1 MTDNDRRNPRPS
13 GQEAKG
19 QDPLLELTRLF
30 NLDRN
35 VADNQQTAETPAVSQ
50 NREFEHNQPENISHN
65 DPDLSFLDSEL
76 NPAAS
81 DVNRFAG
88 QPATPQQVSS
98 SENNLDFL
106 PDSEQDVKHA
116 EPEADLPFNEL
127 YDAPSFT
134 PTARAPSTPVEEPSD
149 FFEPPFAEHDNQPV
163 EAEPYRAIEPEQLDS
178 FEQEP
183 AYVSPQEP
191 VFETEPQSYVSQEPV
206 DGYAA
211 HSDEEIYSEA
221 SRPHNEEVSDQNQRE
236 LGYHI
241 AASLSYSTHS
251 AGNSYYQQEIH
262 YQTQSN
268 EVVQN
273 EQQQAFAFDEH
284 RDYKPE
290 KVEPQPS
297 TESTGQNSSETYQEL
312 ESFDFLPTH
321 EAPLQASTPNLD
333 EEEYGH
339 MAAPQPYDAHQQ
351 EPENFTA
358 QQPSVEPN
366 LSNYQAEVEDLSH
379 NQIAQDYSQQAHAE
393 NAQQTAQDPYAD
405 DDFDFDKELENL
417 LIEDPLRPGNEPSA
431 QNIAADMSAQAAI
444 NDISDQI
451 HNDVRLNAHEG
462 AQTQS
467 HYDANQMAQPSPDTH
482 KAASPTETLSISDDV
497 MDIDDPF
504 GFGEVFAKE
513 IAADDA
519 AARQNGMSPQQEKIK
534 NPVTDPFDLEDLSL
548 DEHIVS
554 SVSTDEPHVSSQQP
568 HIDEMELD
576 VARQVHPG
584 ANNQHYDDNHE
595 HLTAPTYQE
604 PHATAEY
611 DPQAQSAENM
621 GAEMDMHQMVGA
633 AYATDKNGNFPPDV
647 DTYKFADEIVETTEQ
662 IDVPDVPYPVEET
675 APHVDALED
684 EFADVFSVGKKQEPV
699 ENKNVHNEFFDDA
712 YAQSGYNQ
720 TQPQYLSE
728 EEQAAVQQYAA
739 AQQYDAARQPY
750 DDYPDYTQDP
760 YNENVVPTDYS
771 AMQPRKSLGRK
782 LAIGGVAL
790 VILAGGGYALTKFF
804 SSSQENGESQVIHAD
819 SAPYKVQAE
828 NTNKDSN
835 TSNNQDVYNHASGA
849 ENTPEGEQNKLVDK
863 SENPEDIT
871 ALNDQIPQGNNSAYG
886 DTSSV
891 DDAIA
896 ASQSQTVP
904 TREVQSVVVNPD
916 GTIVPVST
924 PNNATD
930 SKNSAAP
937 ENNSNNKQPA
947 SNNGTNNNTN
957 NSSSTETA
965 KDESELSK
973 IITDDAHNEAAKK
986 QAASTAQ
993 SNDGAKTQ
1001 TAMANQ
1007 AAEENAKKNI
1017 ETAAK
1022 RAETAKIPVMPTT
1035 TATHQPAKPAAAASA
1050 GAGGYYVQIASQPTQ
1065 ESATAAMNKAKKQY
1079 GAIFGSLPVNI
1090 QSAAIPGKGTYYRV
1104 RVQVGSRDSA
1114 INLCNRMKSQN
1125 GSCFVGK

>member
-1 MTDNDRRNPRPS
+1 MTDNDRRNPGPS

-50 NREFEHNQPENISHN
+50 NTGFEHNPTENISHN
-65 DPDLSFLDSEL
+65 DPDLSFLDSEV
-76 NPAAS
+76 NPATS

-88 QPATPQQVSS
+88 QSPAPQQVSS

-106 PDSEQDVKHA
+106 PDGEQGVKNA
-116 EPEADLPFNEL
+116 EAEADLPFNEL

-134 PTARAPSTPVEEPSD
+134 PTARTPNSPVEAPSD
-149 FFEPPFAEHDNQPV
+149 FFEPPFAEHTNQPV
-163 EAEPYRAIEPEQLDS
+163 EAEPYRPIEPEQLDS

-183 AYVSPQEP
+183 AHVSPQEP
-191 VFETEPQSYVSQEPV
+191 VFETEPQSYSSQETV
-206 DGYAA
+206 DNYATQ
-211 HSDEEIYSEA
+211 SDEEIYRDA
-221 SRPHNEEVSDQNQRE
+221 SRPENEEIPHEIQGE
-236 LGYHI
+236 LGYNT
-241 AASLSYSTHS
+241 ATTLNYSANS
-251 AGNSYYQQEIH
+251 ADNPYYQQEIH
-262 YQTQSN
+262 YQAQSN
-268 EVVQN
+268 EAAQH
-273 EQQQAFAFDEH
+273 EQQQAFAFDD
-284 RDYKPE
+284 RQNYRPE
-290 KVEPQPS
+290 DLEPQPS
-297 TESTGQNSSETYQEL
+297 AESAAQNSSETYQEI

-321 EAPLQASTPNLD
+321 EVPLQASTTNLD

-339 MAAPQPYDAHQQ
+339 IATTQPYDAHQQ
-351 EPENFTA
+351 ERENFAA
-358 QQPSVEPN
+358 QQPSAEPD
-366 LSNYQAEVEDLSH
+366 LPNYQAEVGDLSH
-379 NQIAQDYSQQAHAE
+379 NQITQDYSQQAPAE
-393 NAQQTAQDPYAD
+393 KTQQTTEDSYAD

-417 LIEDPLRPGNEPSA
+417 LIEDPLRPDNEPSA
-431 QNIAADMSAQAAI
+431 QNIAADMSTQAAI

-462 AQTQS
+462 SETQS
-467 HYDANQMAQPSPDTH
+467 NYVSQMEQPSPETH
-482 KAASPTETLSISDDV
+482 KADTPTETLSISDDV

-519 AARQNGMSPQQEKIK
+519 AARQNGASSQQEKAK

-604 PHATAEY
+604 PLVTEEY
-611 DPQAQSAENM
+611 NQQAPSVENM
-621 GAEMDMHQMVGA
+621 GTEMDMHQMVGA
-633 AYATDKNGNFPPDV
+633 AHATDKNGNFPPDV

-662 IDVPDVPYPVEET
+662 IDVPDVPYPAEET

-712 YAQSGYNQ
+712 YAQSGYDQ

-728 EEQAAVQQYAA
+728 EEQAAAQQYAA
-739 AQQYDAARQPY
+739 AHPYAAARQPY

-760 YNENVVPTDYS
+760 YNENVVQTGY
-771 AMQPRKSLGRK
+771 ATRQPQKSFGRR

-790 VILAGGGYALTKFF
+790 VILAGGGYALNKFF
-804 SSSQENGESQVIHAD
+804 SSSQESGESQVIHAD
-819 SAPYKVQAE
+819 NAPYKVQAE
-828 NTNKDSN
+828 NTNNESN

-849 ENTPEGEQNKLVDK
+849 ENAPEGEQNKLVDK

-871 ALNDQIPQGNNSAYG
+871 ALNDQIPQDNNGAYG

-896 ASQSQTVP
+896 ASQSHTVP

-916 GTIVPVST
+916 GTIVPQST

-930 SKNSAAP
+930 NNNNSATDS
-937 ENNSNNKQPA
+937 NSNNNQTA
-947 SNNGTNNNTN
+947 SNNGAANNAD
-957 NSSSTETA
+957 NSNSTETA
-965 KDESELSK
+965 KEESELSK
-973 IITDDAHNEAAKK
+973 IITDDAHNEAAKS
-986 QAASTAQ
+986 QAASPAQ
-993 SNDGAKTQ
+993 SNDSAKTQ
-1001 TAMANQ
+1001 TSTAAQ
-1007 AAEENAKKNI
+1007 AIDANAKKNI

-1022 RAETAKIPVMPTT
+1022 RAETAKIPVTPTT
-1035 TATHQPAKPAAAASA
+1035 TTQQPAKQVATTSV

-1065 ESATAAMNKAKKQY
+1065 ESAMVAMNKAKKQY
-1079 GAIFGSLPVNI
+1079 GALFGSLPVNI
-1090 QSAAIPGKGTYYRV
+1090 QPAEIPGKGTYYRV
-1104 RVQVGSRDSA
+1104 RVQVGPRDSA
-1114 INLCNRMKSQN
+1114 INLCNRVKSQN
-1125 GSCFVGK
+1125 GACFVGK

>member
-88 QPATPQQVSS
+88 QSADPQQAVS

-106 PDSEQDVKHA
+106 PDGEQDVNHA

-134 PTARAPSTPVEEPSD
+134 PTARAPSTPVEAPSD
-149 FFEPPFAEHDNQPV
+149 FFEPPFAEHANQPV

-191 VFETEPQSYVSQEPV
+191 VFETAPQSYASQEPA

-236 LGYHI
+236 LGYHT
-241 AASLSYSTHS
+241 AATLSYSAHS
-251 AGNSYYQQEIH
+251 AGNPYYQQEIH

-284 RDYKPE
+284 QDYNPE
-290 KVEPQPS
+290 KVQPQPS
-297 TESTGQNSSETYQEL
+297 TESATQNSSETYQEI
-312 ESFDFLPTH
+312 ESFDFLPAH
-321 EAPLQASTPNLD
+321 EATLQVSTTNLD

-339 MAAPQPYDAHQQ
+339 IATTQPYDTHQH
-351 EPENFTA
+351 EPENFAA
-358 QQPSVEPN
+358 QQPPVEPN
-366 LSNYQAEVEDLSH
+366 SPNYQAEVEDLSH
-379 NQIAQDYSQQAHAE
+379 NQIAQDYRQQAPAE
-393 NAQQTAQDPYAD
+393 KTLQTAQDPYVD

-467 HYDANQMAQPSPDTH
+467 HYDAHQMAQPSPDTH

-519 AARQNGMSPQQEKIK
+519 AARQNGTSSQQEKIK

-604 PHATAEY
+604 PHVTAEY
-611 DPQAQSAENM
+611 NPQARPVENM
-621 GAEMDMHQMVGA
+621 GAEIDMHQMVGA
-633 AYATDKNGNFPPDV
+633 AHATDKNGNFPPDV

-662 IDVPDVPYPVEET
+662 IDVPDVPYPAEET

-828 NTNKDSN
+828 NTNNDSN

-849 ENTPEGEQNKLVDK
+849 ENSQEGEQNKLVDK

-871 ALNDQIPQGNNSAYG
+871 ALNDQIPQGNNGAYG

-924 PNNATD
+924 SNNATD
-930 SKNSAAP
+930 GKNTTASA
-937 ENNSNNKQPA
+937 NNSNN
-947 SNNGTNNNTN
+947 
-957 NSSSTETA
+957 TETA
-965 KDESELSK
+965 KEESELSK

-986 QAASTAQ
+986 QTASPAP

-1001 TAMANQ
+1001 TAMATQ
-1007 AAEENAKKNI
+1007 AADENAKKNI

-1022 RAETAKIPVMPTT
+1022 RAETAKIPVTSTT
-1035 TATHQPAKPAAAASA
+1035 TTQQPAKPVATTSV

-1065 ESATAAMNKAKKQY
+1065 ESAMAAMNKAKKQY
-1079 GAIFGSLPVNI
+1079 GALFGSLPVNI